1 MKKMMMAI
9 KFSIEYWPERC
20 NEWPNVSC
28 YQMWRLEV
36 MVMVLK
42 DTFNNISV
50 IYRSEETG
58 VSRENNRHAARYWQS
73 LSHNVV
79 SNIPSH
85 LWDSNSQR

>member
-1 MKKMMMAI
+1 
-9 KFSIEYWPERC
+9 
-20 NEWPNVSC
+20 
-28 YQMWRLEV
+28 
-36 MVMVLK
+36 MVLK

-79 SNIPSH
+79 SSIPSH